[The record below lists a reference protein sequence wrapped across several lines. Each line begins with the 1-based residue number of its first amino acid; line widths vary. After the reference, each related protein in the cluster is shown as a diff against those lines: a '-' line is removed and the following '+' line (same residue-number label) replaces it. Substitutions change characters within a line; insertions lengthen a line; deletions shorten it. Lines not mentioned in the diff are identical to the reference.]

1 MKKILFVA
9 NMKKDKELT
18 HSKEII
24 NSLVEKGVTVFVD
37 AQELVFPNCSYLI
50 SPEEI
55 NQVDLMIVLG
65 GDGTI
70 LTYARKY
77 KKYNI
82 PIMGINLGRIGA
94 LAVAE
99 LDDYSTY
106 IDKLIN
112 DDYVITNHLALECK
126 IIRSNKKV
134 EKFVAFNDVVVHRGT
149 SPKILGV
156 NIAINNTDF
165 SEVYTDGI
173 IVSTPNGSSAYNLS
187 AGGPLLS
194 TSSDCYV
201 ITPICPQSKTFS
213 SLVVSKNDVVHLT
226 VCKNENVGINQNVVI
241 VDGDVEYPVNANDI
255 VLIKKSTKNLKM
267 IQFSQQKSLYESVYK
282 AVVSINRKGEK

>member
-37 AQELVFPNCSYLI
+37 AQELVFSNCTYLI

-94 LAVAE
+94 L
-99 LDDYSTY
+99 
-106 IDKLIN
+106 
-112 DDYVITNHLALECK
+112 
-126 IIRSNKKV
+126 
-134 EKFVAFNDVVVHRGT
+134 AFNDVVVHRGT

-194 TSSDCYV
+194 TRSDCYV

-267 IQFSQQKSLYESVYK
+267 IQFSQQKSLYDSVYK
-282 AVVSINRKGEK
+282 CVVSINRKGEK

>member
-82 PIMGINLGRIGA
+82 PIMGINLGR
-94 LAVAE
+94 
-99 LDDYSTY
+99 
-106 IDKLIN
+106 
-112 DDYVITNHLALECK
+112 K
-126 IIRSNKKV
+126 I
-134 EKFVAFNDVVVHRGT
+134 
-149 SPKILGV
+149 
-156 NIAINNTDF
+156 
-165 SEVYTDGI
+165 
-173 IVSTPNGSSAYNLS
+173 
-187 AGGPLLS
+187 
-194 TSSDCYV
+194 C
-201 ITPICPQSKTFS
+201 
-213 SLVVSKNDVVHLT
+213 
-226 VCKNENVGINQNVVI
+226 
-241 VDGDVEYPVNANDI
+241 
-255 VLIKKSTKNLKM
+255 
-267 IQFSQQKSLYESVYK
+267 SV
-282 AVVSINRKGEK
+282 